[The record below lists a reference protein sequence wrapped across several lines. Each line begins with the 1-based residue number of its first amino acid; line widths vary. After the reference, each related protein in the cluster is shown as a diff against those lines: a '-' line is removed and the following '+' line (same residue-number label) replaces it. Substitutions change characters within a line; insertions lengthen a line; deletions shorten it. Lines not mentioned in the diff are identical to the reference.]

1 MGVAVRFEMRVREA
15 DTWWHSLTSDCG
27 SDYGGCSGIIVPM
40 ASHAMTLRFNDE
52 TRQRLEEI
60 VTGRYRSA
68 NAAIVDAI
76 NRLWDAV
83 HADELDAAY
92 AAAVADNPA
101 YPYESEEERQAARSR
116 RNVRQRGAE

>member
-1 MGVAVRFEMRVREA
+1 
-15 DTWWHSLTSDCG
+15 
-27 SDYGGCSGIIVPM
+27 M
-40 ASHAMTLRFNDE
+40 ASHAMTLRLNDE

-83 HADELDAAY
+83 HAEELDAAY